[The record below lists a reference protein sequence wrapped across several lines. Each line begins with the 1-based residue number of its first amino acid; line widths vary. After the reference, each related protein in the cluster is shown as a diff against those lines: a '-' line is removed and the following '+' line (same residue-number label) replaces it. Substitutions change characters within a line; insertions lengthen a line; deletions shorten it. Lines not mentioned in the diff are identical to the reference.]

1 MCTKLNLIKF
11 YKTIYI
17 FLVIKKNLIFKLYNM
32 ITVYINGIK
41 LKINKNSTVLQACN
55 ILKIEIP
62 KFCFQENLQIAGNC
76 RMCLV
81 EIENSPKPVASC
93 AMPVMNNMKIFTDTP
108 LVQKARESVLE
119 FLLINHPL
127 DCPICDQAS
136 ECDLQDQTLIFG
148 SDRSRFFF
156 KKRVVEDKYFGP
168 FIKTIMTRC
177 IHCTRCVRFAN
188 EICGIDNLGTTGR
201 GNKTE
206 INFYYPNIFNSEFSG
221 NLIDLCP
228 VGALTSKPFT
238 FRTRSWELKKR
249 EGVDILDGICSNIK
263 VDIFNNEVVRILPKT
278 NFNINKEWISNKTR
292 FFFDSL
298 KYQRLKYPLL
308 KDKNNQ
314 FQKISWSKALNV
326 LNKKLNTTDS
336 SKIKAVVG
344 DLIELESLF
353 SLKKNLNKLG
363 ISNVTFEDYLNDKN
377 LKINSDIT
385 NNFLFN
391 NTLKSIE
398 KSDVCLI
405 INSNIREEG
414 SILNIHLINRL
425 KKGNFEIAYL
435 GPNNDFTFPIK
446 NLGLNHDILL
456 QILQGKH
463 RFCKKLKKAKNPLI
477 IFGENILNQK
487 NGFFLYSKFKNLKT
501 FKNKNINFFNSKTS
515 FINFSEINFNNP
527 KLKFKNSKVFYLFNT
542 NLKEK
547 LQKKNENF
555 YIYQGH
561 HFTEDAQNSNLI
573 LPGLTFLEK
582 KGTFINIEGFIQKN
596 NQILNLD
603 TGQRKDSIIFK
614 YLYKFLLSKNQ
625 AKKQEN
631 SFLIFKEILPYLSK
645 KKLKIIDN
653 ILENKK
659 FSHINVNF
667 LNSLIKNYYY
677 TNILEQY
684 SKILI
689 NSKKITKNNNN
700 FK

>member
-1 MCTKLNLIKF
+1 MLI
-11 YKTIYI
+11 IYI
-17 FLVIKKNLIFKLYNM
+17 NN
-32 ITVYINGIK
+32 IK
-41 LKINKNSTVLQACN
+41 LKVNKNLTVLQACN
-55 ILKIEIP
+55 SLKIEIP

-156 KKRVVEDKYFGP
+156 KKRVVEDKYCGP

-206 INFYYPNIFNSEFSG
+206 INFYYQNIFNSEFSG

-238 FRTRSWELKKR
+238 FKARSWELKKK
-249 EGVDILDGICSNIK
+249 EGIDILDGICSNIK
-263 VDIFNNEVVRILPKT
+263 VDIFNNEIIRILPKT

-298 KYQRLKYPLL
+298 KYQRIKYPLF
-308 KDKNNQ
+308 KNENNQ
-314 FQKISWSKALNV
+314 FQKISWSKALNI
-326 LNKKLNTTDS
+326 LNKKLNINDGS
-336 SKIKAVVG
+336 QIKAVVG
-344 DLIELESLF
+344 DLVDLESIFL
-353 SLKKNLNKLG
+353 LKKNLNKLG
-363 ISNVTFEDYLNDKN
+363 ISNVSFEKYLKNNNN

-391 NTLKSIE
+391 NSLQSIE
-398 KSDVCLI
+398 KSDLCLI
-405 INSNIREEG
+405 VNSNIREEG
-414 SILNIHLINRL
+414 PILNIHLINRL
-425 KKGNFEIAYL
+425 KKGNFEIAYV
-435 GPNNDFTFPIK
+435 GHNNNFTFPIK
-446 NLGLNHDILL
+446 NLGLTNDVLIEILL
-456 QILQGKH
+456 GKH
-463 RFCKKLKKAKNPLI
+463 SFCKKLKKSKNPLI
-477 IFGENILNQK
+477 IFGENVLNQK
-487 NGFFLYSKFKNLKT
+487 NSYFLISKFKNLKI
-501 FKNKNINFFNSKTS
+501 FNNNNINFFNSKTG
-515 FINFSEINFNNP
+515 FINFLEINFNN
-527 KLKFKNSKVFYLFNT
+527 LQLNINNSNIFYLLNT
-542 NLKEK
+542 NLKDN
-547 LQKKNENF
+547 LQKNKKNF

-582 KGTFINIEGFIQKN
+582 KGTYLNIEGFIQKN
-596 NQILNLD
+596 DQILNLD
-603 TGQRKDSIIFK
+603 TEQRKDSIILK
-614 YLYKFLLSKNQ
+614 YLFKFLINKNQ
-625 AKKQEN
+625 KKKKE
-631 SFLIFKEILPYLSK
+631 SLFLIFKEVLPYLSK
-645 KKLKIIDN
+645 KKLKIIYP
-653 ILENKK
+653 ITEYKK
-659 FSHINVNF
+659 IANINVNF

-689 NSKKITKNNNN
+689 NSKKLIKNNNN

>member
-1 MCTKLNLIKF
+1 
-11 YKTIYI
+11 
-17 FLVIKKNLIFKLYNM
+17 M

-41 LKINKNSTVLQACN
+41 LKINKNLTVLQACN
-55 ILKIEIP
+55 TLKIEIP

-93 AMPVMNNMKIFTDTP
+93 AMPLMNNMKIFTDTP

-148 SDRSRFFF
+148 SDKSRFFF
-156 KKRVVEDKYFGP
+156 KKRVVEDKYCGP

-188 EICGIDNLGTTGR
+188 EICNIDNLGTTGR

-206 INFYYPNIFNSEFSG
+206 INFYYQNIFNSEFSG

-238 FRTRSWELKKR
+238 FRARSWELKKK
-249 EGVDILDGICSNIK
+249 EGIDVLDSIGSNIK
-263 VDIFNNEVVRILPKT
+263 VDIFNNEIVRILPKT

-298 KYQRLKYPLL
+298 KYQRIKYPLL
-308 KDKNNQ
+308 KDKNNK
-314 FQKISWSKALNV
+314 FQKISWSKALNI
-326 LNKKLNTTDS
+326 LNKKLNTTDGHN
-336 SKIKAVVG
+336 IQAIVG

-353 SLKKNLNKLG
+353 LLKKNLNKLG
-363 ISNVTFEDYLNDKN
+363 ISNILFEKYLNNKN
-377 LKINSDIT
+377 FKINADIP

-398 KSDVCLI
+398 ESDLCLI

-414 SILNIHLINRL
+414 SLLNIHLINRL

-435 GPNNDFTFPIK
+435 GHNNNFTFPIK
-446 NLGLNHDILL
+446 NLGLTNDILIK
-456 QILQGKH
+456 ILLGKH
-463 RFCKKLKKAKNPLI
+463 SFCKKIKKAKNPII

-487 NGFFLYSKFKNLKT
+487 NGYFLISKFQNLKT
-501 FKNKNINFFNSKTS
+501 FNNKNINFFNTKIGL
-515 FINFSEINFNNP
+515 INFLEINFNN
-527 KLKFKNSKVFYLFNT
+527 FKSNTNSSKILYLFNT
-542 NLKEK
+542 NLKK
-547 LQKKNENF
+547 DLKKNNNNF

-582 KGTFINIEGFIQKN
+582 KGTYINLEGIIQKN
-596 NQILNLD
+596 DQILNLN
-603 TGQRKDSIIFK
+603 TEQRKDFTIFK
-614 YLYKFLLSKNQ
+614 YLYKFLLNKNQ
-625 AKKQEN
+625 SKKKETL
-631 SFLIFKEILPYLSK
+631 FLIFKEVLPYLTK
-645 KKLKIIDN
+645 KKLKIINN
-653 ILENKK
+653 ISEKKK
-659 FSHINVNF
+659 FSNLNVNF
-667 LNSLIKNYYY
+667 LNSLIQNFYYA
-677 TNILEQY
+677 NILEQY

-689 NSKKITKNNNN
+689 NSKKIIKKNNN

>member
-1 MCTKLNLIKF
+1 M
-11 YKTIYI
+11 
-17 FLVIKKNLIFKLYNM
+17 VA
-32 ITVYINGIK
+32 VYINGIK
-41 LKINKNSTVLQACN
+41 LKVSKNLTVLQACN
-55 ILKIEIP
+55 NLKIEIP

-93 AMPVMNNMKIFTDTP
+93 AMPVMNNMKIFTNTP

-156 KKRVVEDKYFGP
+156 KKRVVEDKYCGP

-188 EICGIDNLGTTGR
+188 EVCNIDNLGTTGR

-206 INFYYPNIFNSEFSG
+206 INFYYQNVFNSEFSG

-238 FRTRSWELKKR
+238 FKARSWELKKK
-249 EGVDILDGICSNIK
+249 EGIDILDGTCSNIK
-263 VDIFNNEVVRILPKT
+263 IDLFNNEIVRILPKT
-278 NFNINKEWISNKTR
+278 NANINKEWISNKTR

-298 KYQRLKYPLL
+298 KYQRIKYPLL
-308 KDKNNQ
+308 KNKNDK
-314 FQKISWSKALNV
+314 FQKISWYKALNV
-326 LNKKLNTTDS
+326 LNQKFNTIDS
-336 SKIKAVVG
+336 SKIKAIIG
-344 DLIELESLF
+344 NLIELESLF
-353 SLKKNLNKLG
+353 LFKKNLNKLG
-363 ISNVTFEDYLNDKN
+363 ISNILFEEHLKKNN

-391 NTLKSIE
+391 NSLKSIE
-398 KSDVCLI
+398 NNDLCFI

-425 KKGNFEIAYL
+425 KKGDFEIAYL
-435 GPNNDFTFPIK
+435 GHNNDFTFPIK
-446 NLGLNHDILL
+446 NLGLTNNVLIEILL
-456 QILQGKH
+456 GKH
-463 RFCKKLKKAKNPLI
+463 SFCKKLKKAKNPLI
-477 IFGENILNQK
+477 IFGENLLNQK
-487 NGFFLYSKFKNLKT
+487 NNYFLISKFKSLKV
-501 FKNKNINFFNSKTS
+501 FNNKNINFFNSKTG
-515 FINFSEINFNNP
+515 FINFLEINFNKPQLNID
-527 KLKFKNSKVFYLFNT
+527 NSNVYYLLNT
-542 NLKEK
+542 NLKK
-547 LQKKNENF
+547 NIKKHKKTF

-582 KGTFINIEGFIQKN
+582 KGTYLNIEGFIQKN
-596 NQILNLD
+596 DQILNLNSE
-603 TGQRKDSIIFK
+603 QRKDSIIFK
-614 YLYKFLLSKNQ
+614 YLYKFLINKNQ
-625 AKKQEN
+625 LKKEKD
-631 SFLIFKEILPYLSK
+631 LIFKDILPYLSK
-645 KKLKIIDN
+645 KKLKIIDS
-653 ILENKK
+653 ISENKK
-659 FSHINVNF
+659 ISNINVNF
-667 LNSLIKNYYY
+667 LNSLIKSYYY
-677 TNILEQY
+677 SNILEQY

-689 NSKKITKNNNN
+689 NSKRLIKNNNN
-700 FK
+700 FI

>member
-1 MCTKLNLIKF
+1 
-11 YKTIYI
+11 
-17 FLVIKKNLIFKLYNM
+17 M

-41 LKINKNSTVLQACN
+41 LKINKNLTVLQACN
-55 ILKIEIP
+55 SLKIEIP

-156 KKRVVEDKYFGP
+156 KKRVVEDKYCGP

-177 IHCTRCVRFAN
+177 IHCTRCIRFAN

-206 INFYYPNIFNSEFSG
+206 INFYYSNIFNSEFSG

-238 FRTRSWELKKR
+238 FQARSWELKKR
-249 EGVDILDGICSNIK
+249 EGVDILDAIGSNIK
-263 VDIFNNEVVRILPKT
+263 IDIFNNKVVRILPKT

-308 KDKNNQ
+308 KGNNNQ
-314 FQKISWSKALNV
+314 FQKISWSKALNI
-326 LNKKLNTTDS
+326 LNKKLNTTDGS
-336 SKIKAVVG
+336 RIKALIG
-344 DLIELESLF
+344 DLVELESLF
-353 SLKKNLNKLG
+353 LLKKNLNKLG
-363 ISNVTFEDYLNDKN
+363 ISNAISEDYLNNKN
-377 LKINSDIT
+377 FKINSDIT
-385 NNFLFN
+385 NNFIFN

-405 INSNIREEG
+405 INSNIREEA

-425 KKGNFEIAYL
+425 KKGNFEIAYV
-435 GPNNDFTFPIK
+435 GHNNDFTFPIK
-446 NLGLNHDILL
+446 NLGLNSDILL
-456 QILQGKH
+456 QILLGKH
-463 RFCKKLKKAKNPLI
+463 DFCKKIKKAKNPVI
-477 IFGENILNQK
+477 IFGENILNNK
-487 NGFFLYSKFKNLKT
+487 NVFFLHSKFKNLKI
-501 FKNKNINFFNSKTS
+501 FNNKNINFLNSKTS
-515 FINFSEINFNNP
+515 FINFLEINFNNS
-527 KLKFKNSKVFYLFNT
+527 KLKFNNSKVFYLFNT
-542 NLKEK
+542 NLKKK
-547 LQKKNENF
+547 LEYKEENF

-582 KGTFINIEGFIQKN
+582 KGTFINIEGIIQKN
-596 NQILNLD
+596 YQILNLD
-603 TGQRKDSIIFK
+603 TEQRKDSIIFK
-614 YLYKFLLSKNQ
+614 YLYKFLLNKNQ
-625 AKKQEN
+625 LKKKEN
-631 SFLIFKEILPYLSK
+631 LFLIFKEVLPYLSK

-653 ILENKK
+653 IVENKK
-659 FSHINVNF
+659 FSNINVNF

>member
-1 MCTKLNLIKF
+1 
-11 YKTIYI
+11 
-17 FLVIKKNLIFKLYNM
+17 M
-32 ITVYINGIK
+32 IIIYINGIK
-41 LKINKNSTVLQACN
+41 LKVNKNLTVLQACN
-55 ILKIEIP
+55 SLKIEIP

-156 KKRVVEDKYFGP
+156 KKRVVEDKYCGP

-238 FRTRSWELKKR
+238 FKVRSWELKKR
-249 EGVDILDGICSNIK
+249 EGVDILDGIGSNIK
-263 VDIFNNEVVRILPKT
+263 VDVFNNEVVRILPKT

-298 KYQRLKYPLL
+298 KYQRIKFPLL
-308 KDKNNQ
+308 KDKNNK
-314 FQKISWSKALNV
+314 FQQISWSKALNV
-326 LNKKLNTTDS
+326 LNQKLNTTDS
-336 SKIKAVVG
+336 SKIKAIVG
-344 DLIELESLF
+344 DLVELESLF
-353 SLKKNLNKLG
+353 LFKKNLNKLG
-363 ISNVTFEDYLNDKN
+363 ISNILFEQYLIDKN
-377 LKINSDIT
+377 LKINSDLT

-391 NTLKSIE
+391 NNLKSIE
-398 KSDVCLI
+398 KSDLCLI
-405 INSNIREEG
+405 VNSNIRQEG

-425 KKGNFEIAYL
+425 KKGNFEIAYI
-435 GPNNDFTFPIK
+435 GHNNDFTFPVK
-446 NLGLNHDILL
+446 NLGLTYDILL
-456 QILQGKH
+456 QILLGKH
-463 RFCKKLKKAKNPLI
+463 NFCKQIKKAKNPII
-477 IFGENILNQK
+477 IFGENVLNQK
-487 NGFFLYSKFKNLKT
+487 NAFFLISKFKNLNV
-501 FKNKNINFFNSKTS
+501 FNNKNINFFNSKTG
-515 FINFSEINFNNP
+515 FINYLEINFNSS
-527 KLKFKNSKVFYLFNT
+527 KLKSKNSEIFYLFNT
-542 NLKEK
+542 NLKNK
-547 LQKKNENF
+547 LKKNNKSF
-555 YIYQGH
+555 LIYQGH

-582 KGTFINIEGFIQKN
+582 KGTYLNIEGLIQKN
-596 NQILNLD
+596 DQILNLD
-603 TGQRKDSIIFK
+603 TEQRKDSIIFK
-614 YLYKFLLSKNQ
+614 YLYKFLINKNQ
-625 AKKQEN
+625 SKKKEN
-631 SFLIFKEILPYLSK
+631 SFLIFKEIFPYIVK
-645 KKLKIIDN
+645 KNLKIIN
-653 ILENKK
+653 NFLENKK
-659 FSHINVNF
+659 FSSINVNF
-667 LNSLIKNYYY
+667 LNSLINNYYY